1 MTTISQGKH
10 HLRVSHLGEPN
21 PLPIFRWQ
29 QPTQFQPAPP
39 SPDLSEEEVSG
50 AFLWGESSILPYQV
64 QDTYDRAQE
73 EGALDA
79 VFIEN
84 ARMKLRLYPML
95 GGRLASIW
103 FKDEERELLF
113 DNPVFQP
120 ANLAALNAWF
130 SGGIEWNGLVPGHTP
145 FTCSPIFVAKVD
157 TERGPIVR
165 LYEFDRIREAA
176 WQVDLFL
183 PEAERRIWVHVTLTN
198 PDPYAIDCYWWTNM
212 AAPLDEHTRV
222 LSPADYS
229 IEHVLPD
236 NHLAPFDFP
245 LGHGYDG
252 SYPVNYRD
260 SASVFF
266 RSEELQKP
274 WIASFGE
281 DGRGIYH
288 TAIGNLVGRKLFT
301 WGSNTGGLRWQQT
314 LSCKGHGAYIELQ
327 AGVTPTQNQ
336 EFVLSAG
343 EVMSWTECIAPVAI
357 EPEAGH
363 ASDYHAACAAMAE
376 IGNLIAPVDVL
387 QTMDQWLSEI
397 AVSPVSAVLRRG
409 RAWGMLHERLT
420 EKKISPGLNFETEV
434 VDENCWADLLSYG
447 HFSSNTLN
455 RPPASWAVSKRW
467 QAQLYSSMETRGT
480 TWLHEL
486 FIGVIHLDRDEVDP
500 AHENFTRS
508 VALKDNYLAHRH
520 LALIHEQRD
529 TLDEA
534 WKEYEFAWK
543 TANDNVHLA
552 VEVCQFLQRH
562 EMLSE
567 LTDFVSTLP
576 PVLRR
581 HERIRLALA
590 QVALLQGNYDQVR
603 ELLSGEFAT
612 IREGETLLS
621 DLWIASFEEEEAEQ
635 KGAPLTDQEKIELR
649 QLHPVPT
656 HIDFRMKAEINSSE

>member
-29 QPTQFQPAPP
+29 QPTKFQPAPP
-39 SPDLSEEEVSG
+39 SPDLSEEEVRG
-50 AFLWGESSILPYQV
+50 AFLWGEASILPYQV
-64 QDTYDRAQE
+64 QDSYDRAQE

-79 VFIEN
+79 IFIEN
-84 ARMKLRLYPML
+84 TRMKLRLYPTL

-103 FKDEERELLF
+103 YKDEERELLF

-130 SGGIEWNGLVPGHTP
+130 SGGIEWNGLIPGHTP
-145 FTCSPIFVAKVD
+145 FTCSPVFVAKVT

-183 PEAERRIWVHVTLTN
+183 PEDECRIWIHVTLTN
-198 PDPYAIDCYWWTNM
+198 PNPYAVDCYWWTNM
-212 AAPLDEHTRV
+212 AAPLNEHTRV
-222 LSPADYS
+222 LSPADCS

-266 RSEELQKP
+266 RRHELQKP

-288 TAIGNLVGRKLFT
+288 AATDNLNGRKLFT
-301 WGSNTGGLRWQQT
+301 WGSNAGGQRWQQY
-314 LSCKGHGAYIELQ
+314 LSCEGHGEYIELQ
-327 AGVTPTQNQ
+327 AGVAPTQNQ
-336 EFVLSAG
+336 EFVLGAG
-343 EVMSWTECIAPVAI
+343 EVLSWTECIAPVSI
-357 EPEAGH
+357 EPEVGH
-363 ASDYHAACAAMAE
+363 DSDFHAACAAMAE
-376 IGNLIAPVDVL
+376 IGNTIAPADGL
-387 QTMDQWLSEI
+387 QEMDEWLSET
-397 AVSPVSAVLRRG
+397 AVSPVDTVLQRG

-420 EKKISPGLNFETEV
+420 GKTISPGLDFAAEV
-434 VDENCWADLLSYG
+434 GDEYCWADLLAHG

-467 QAQLYSSMETRGT
+467 KAHLEGSMEARGT

-486 FIGVIHLDRDEVDP
+486 FSGVIELDQEDVDN
-500 AHENFTRS
+500 AYERFMRS
-508 VALKDNYLAHRH
+508 AELKNNYLAHRH

-529 TLDEA
+529 NLDEA
-534 WKEYEFAWK
+534 WREYMLAWK
-543 TANDNVHLA
+543 TANDNVNLA
-552 VEVCQFLQRH
+552 VEMCQFLQRH
-562 EMLSE
+562 TILTE
-567 LTDFVSTLP
+567 LTEFVSALP
-576 PVLRR
+576 DVLRK

-590 QVALLQGNYDQVR
+590 QVALLQGRYDLVR
-603 ELLSGEFAT
+603 EILYGEFAT
-612 IREGETLLS
+612 NREGETLLS
-621 DLWIASFEEEEAEQ
+621 DLWIASFEDEAAEQ
-635 KGAPLTDQEKIELR
+635 KGAPLTDQEKSALR
-649 QLHPVPT
+649 QAHPVPN
-656 HIDFRMKAEINSSE
+656 HIDFRMKTEINDGE